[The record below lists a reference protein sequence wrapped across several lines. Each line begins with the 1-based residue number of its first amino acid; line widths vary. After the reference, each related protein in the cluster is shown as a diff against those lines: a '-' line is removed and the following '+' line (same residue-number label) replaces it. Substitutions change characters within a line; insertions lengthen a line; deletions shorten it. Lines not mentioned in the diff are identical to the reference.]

1 MAAFEVIALDTATP
15 QLRAPGAADTYTFPR
30 AVEMPLGTANGV
42 LYLNGSKVVTS
53 GSGLTFDGTN
63 LGVGKLPG
71 SQAGFIILDIGAAA
85 TSGLIDLR
93 QNNVIQTRIYNA
105 GANAYFSNQAT
116 SGAII
121 WNTADGGGSVN
132 EQMRL
137 TSTGLGIGTNNPVG
151 KLQVTGSSASFIFN
165 TTGTE
170 FYNNNA
176 GQVKIYTSSAAGF
189 LSLGSGG
196 RDQDLVI
203 AAATGNV
210 GIGTSSPGGKLD
222 VNGSMFTRSLNQFF
236 SATTRYGYQGTT
248 FLATGA
254 GSNTDYLI
262 VADTALKFGVNGS
275 ATPVATLD
283 ASGNLGL
290 GVTPSGNYL
299 LQAGSNASAAA
310 RGFNLMTLRGG
321 FSGADYP
328 RIGYNFRTTTTD
340 GSYLFDTSD
349 FASSIRFA
357 SGGFQ
362 FFTTSASGTA
372 GNAISFTQAMTLHAS
387 GGLSVGSTSDP
398 GANTIALTKLSIK
411 VDGPFFTGANIDSGS
426 NQLGIGVSSGTAA
439 VGLFTANTERIRIK
453 SGGQLRYVPLAA
465 DPAGAENG
473 DVYYNSTTNKL
484 RVYAGGAWVDLH

>member
-63 LGVGKLPG
+63 LGLGTNAPKNNTGYATLTLNNATNGGVVQFCQADTTVGQLFFDG
-71 SQAGFIILDIGAAA
+71 SNAV
-85 TSGLIDLR
+85 LR
-93 QNNVIQTRIYNA
+93 SVTNIPLVFGVNNA
-105 GANAYFSNQAT
+105 
-116 SGAII
+116 
-121 WNTADGGGSVN
+121 

-137 TSTGLGIGTNNPVG
+137 TSTGLGIGTSSPTARLTVSGGAAFSRIGLNATAIDAVSTA
-151 KLQVTGSSASFIFN
+151 QSYIRFQSTGADFYI
-165 TTGTE
+165 GTE
-170 FYNNNA
+170 
-176 GQVKIYTSSAAGF
+176 S
-189 LSLGSGG
+189 
-196 RDQDLVI
+196 
-203 AAATGNV
+203 ATGGV
-210 GIGTSSPGGKLD
+210 FFPSSTAYAAILYNANATP
-222 VNGSMFTRSLNQFF
+222 MQF
-236 SATTRYGYQGTT
+236 Y
-248 FLATGA
+248 TGA
-254 GSNTDYLI
+254 GLRM
-262 VADTALKFGVNGS
+262 
-275 ATPVATLD
+275 TLD
-283 ASGNLGL
+283 SSGNLGL

-372 GNAISFTQAMTLHAS
+372 GNAISFTQAMTLDAS
-387 GGLSVGSTSDP
+387 GNLFIGGTAGAEKLNII
-398 GANTIALTKLSIK
+398 ANTATSGLEKGFAVSNDVDSNCFISI
-411 VDGPFFTGANIDSGS
+411 T
-426 NQLGIGVSSGTAA
+426 GTAA
-439 VGLFTANTERIRIK
+439 TDKRAVIGPTSSTALVFQTNGSQRARIPAA
-453 SGGQLRYVPLAA
+453 GGMVIGTAAIATNATDGFLYVPSC
-465 DPAGAENG
+465 AGIPTGTPTAYTGRVPIVVDATN
-473 DVYYNSTTNKL
+473 NKL
-484 RVYAGGAWVDLH
+484 YFYSGGAWRDAGP